1 MIRFIYYRANFFDM
15 RYLKNFKKERVFM
28 RKFDPI
34 LKNDTTKNWEK
45 AVNYIPK
52 LNEIII
58 YEDMDPVG
66 IKIGNGVNKLSELK
80 FANGSKASVEGDVL
94 DLK

>member
-1 MIRFIYYRANFFDM
+1 M

-80 FANGSKASVEGDVL
+80 FANGSKAFVEDDVL
-94 DLK
+94 DLR

>member
-1 MIRFIYYRANFFDM
+1 
-15 RYLKNFKKERVFM
+15 M
-28 RKFDPI
+28 RKFDPV

-66 IKIGNGVNKLSELK
+66 IKIGNG
-80 FANGSKASVEGDVL
+80 GQ
-94 DLK
+94 

>member
-1 MIRFIYYRANFFDM
+1 M
-15 RYLKNFKKERVFM
+15 RYLLKILKKKGFFM

-52 LNEIII
+52 LII

-66 IKIGNGVNKLSELK
+66 IKIVNGVNKLSELK

-94 DLK
+94 SLK

>member
-1 MIRFIYYRANFFDM
+1 M
-15 RYLKNFKKERVFM
+15 RYLLKILKKKGFFM

-66 IKIGNGVNKLSELK
+66 IKIGNGVSKLSELK

>member
-1 MIRFIYYRANFFDM
+1 M
-15 RYLKNFKKERVFM
+15 RYLLKILKKKGFFM

-66 IKIGNGVNKLSELK
+66 IKIGNGVSKLSELK

-94 DLK
+94 SLK

>member
-1 MIRFIYYRANFFDM
+1 M
-15 RYLKNFKKERVFM
+15 K
-28 RKFDPI
+28 KFDPI

-80 FANGSKASVEGDVL
+80 FVNGSKASVEGDVL
-94 DLK
+94 SLK

>member
-1 MIRFIYYRANFFDM
+1 M
-15 RYLKNFKKERVFM
+15 RYLENFKKERVFM

-80 FANGSKASVEGDVL
+80 FANGSKAFVEDDVL
-94 DLK
+94 DLR

>member
-1 MIRFIYYRANFFDM
+1 MLFLIN
-15 RYLKNFKKERVFM
+15 YLKILKKKGFFM

-80 FANGSKASVEGDVL
+80 FANGSKAFVEDDVL
-94 DLK
+94 DLR